1 MGCNGRYLQGSRRRC
16 WSAGEP
22 ESPVGPFIAS
32 AAAEGYEAGAGA
44 YHGYR
49 YRSLFRQT
57 ENANGGA
64 LDYFDKGVLESG
76 FALIA
81 WPAEY
86 GVSGV
91 MTFIVN
97 QDGVVFQKD
106 LGEDTEAAV
115 AGIDA
120 YDPDS
125 TWVAVTNS

>member
-1 MGCNGRYLQGSRRRC
+1 MTVQFSPAQTLCGG
-16 WSAGEP
+16 WSD
-22 ESPVGPFIAS
+22 
-32 AAAEGYEAGAGA
+32 
-44 YHGYR
+44 
-49 YRSLFRQT
+49 
-57 ENANGGA
+57 NANGGA
-64 LDYFDKGVLESG
+64 LDYFVGGVLRNG

-86 GVSGV
+86 GASGV

-115 AGIDA
+115 QAIDA

-125 TWVAVTNS
+125 TWVAVVDAG

>member
-1 MGCNGRYLQGSRRRC
+1 M
-16 WSAGEP
+16 
-22 ESPVGPFIAS
+22 
-32 AAAEGYEAGAGA
+32 
-44 YHGYR
+44 GYR

-57 ENANGGA
+57 KNANGGA
-64 LDYFDKGVLESG
+64 LEYFVDGALVNG
-76 FALIA
+76 FALVA

-106 LGEDTEAAV
+106 LGADTAKVEDKMN
-115 AGIDA
+115 A

-125 TWVAVTNS
+125 SWAAIVAADDDQSQ